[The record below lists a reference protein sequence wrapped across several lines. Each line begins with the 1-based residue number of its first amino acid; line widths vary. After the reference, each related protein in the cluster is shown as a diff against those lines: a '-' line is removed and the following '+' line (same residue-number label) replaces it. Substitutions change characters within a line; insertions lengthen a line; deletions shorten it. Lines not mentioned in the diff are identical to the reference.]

1 MRPRAPFLVLSLGP
15 LNAPFFV
22 ARTLDLFKK
31 KTRACSF
38 YFYCLLPLSILSFL
52 PKRFKLITFPS
63 LIQTGESATLNLL
76 AHTLFES
83 PLDFSARRA
92 VTTGQH
98 FSRVEKIARPLDDL
112 VRVRFV
118 KIQDFILPLR
128 LTFCDSDS

>member
-1 MRPRAPFLVLSLGP
+1 MQVSPQIQIY
-15 LNAPFFV
+15 
-22 ARTLDLFKK
+22 TLFKK
-31 KTRACSF
+31 VTLKKTTEDRHIAS
-38 YFYCLLPLSILSFL
+38 LSQAL
-52 PKRFKLITFPS
+52 PKGFKVITFPS

-118 KIQDFILPLR
+118 KIKDFILPPR